1 MDFVDLKPVLCS
13 EQFENQLDVF
23 CNKAFLVKNASHVP
37 ACAGV
42 EDTPL
47 CHWVVLVD
55 RDLKSVLP
63 GACSERFAPLS
74 HSIQHSVH
82 ATKKQK
88 KNNAQET
95 TTTYNTP
102 EGTATSLMGLLQR
115 RRTRETRIPQNPE
128 KGITA
133 LLVIEACHRHPTSMQ
148 SARVRAHFAPRDKE
162 RLRTQR
168 Y

>member
-13 EQFENQLDVF
+13 EPFENQLDVF
-23 CNKAFLVKNASHVP
+23 CNKAFLVKNASHVL

-82 ATKKQK
+82 ATKKKTTPK
-88 KNNAQET
+88 KQQQQHT
-95 TTTYNTP
+95 TP
-102 EGTATSLMGLLQR
+102 L
-115 RRTRETRIPQNPE
+115 
-128 KGITA
+128 KGQP
-133 LLVIEACHRHPTSMQ
+133 HP
-148 SARVRAHFAPRDKE
+148 
-162 RLRTQR
+162 
-168 Y
+168 